1 MASFSSVAALAA
13 LWVVPAETRRVPGS
27 STCSAADARTIQFEA
42 T

>member
-1 MASFSSVAALAA
+1 MQEQLPRTFVDEAPGTDL
-13 LWVVPAETRRVPGS
+13 RRVHGS